1 MMRFKDREELDEYIL
16 ERLKAMKEELEAE
29 YAEEFRYELAKF
41 ENSLLNEGLDEAQIY
56 RMIDEKKRELAK
68 DIYTKIRIELES
80 EAQKIR
86 DRAILDGSLSKT
98 EAYRSEERASL
109 DSD

>member
-16 ERLKAMKEELEAE
+16 ERLKAMREGLEAE
-29 YAEEFRYELAKF
+29 PAEEFRYELAKF
-41 ENSLLNEGLDEAQIY
+41 EKSLLNGGLDEAQIY

-68 DIYTKIRIELES
+68 DIYSKIRIELES

-86 DRAILDGSLSKT
+86 DRAILDGSSPKT
-98 EAYRSEERASL
+98 EVYHSDRRTYL